1 MNNTILNSYSG
12 IKTHQFGL
20 DSISNNIA
28 NVNTTGYRESRP
40 EFETL
45 FASQRIGGTSPTSNE
60 INLGVSASSNAI
72 STKNGSYKASGG
84 EFDLAYQGKGW
95 FVVGENQEGE
105 MEVKK
110 DGLTQKQ
117 NNYFTRDGN
126 FGKDAQGYLVN
137 HGGYYVYGV
146 NLGKI
151 KDGVFISSPKEDEK
165 NLASNKL
172 SPLQIPQG
180 LEFKPLETT
189 EASLAMRLNKKN
201 GLNNAYKVFAQ
212 KDQIDEEKLNNADFS
227 IFSTNEK
234 LSDFK
239 TNHQANITLTD
250 KDGQSKT
257 YTFNYGKDGENA
269 FKTFGELKN
278 LIKEQTGLDLKA
290 TILKTNSQNQAMSFE
305 LSDPSFRQIK
315 IKTDGSFFDALGMA
329 KTRDEF
335 RENIVSYNPT
345 QTYAPNELVSYLG
358 ITFRKIGQSGNE
370 NPITDSKA
378 WEIMD
383 TQKIKAYDPNKSYEA
398 GEVVKRDGNIYLL
411 NSNNEFLKIG
421 EEKTFSFPVF
431 NPQEQYGNN
440 TLVQYQNKLYQRI
453 GEVGNSNPA
462 QDLNSWKEIGFP
474 TITSLALE
482 VPHASST
489 IDIFDKN
496 GQKYHLISQYNLIEE
511 SNFPNQDYQKWEVTS
526 YVQDIATGQKISQE
540 VKHSI
545 SFDEKNQ
552 PTAQKVEIDFL
563 GQNIS
568 YDISGTADKK
578 SSNETYAQPKVLEY
592 TQNGNTMGILEGTHI
607 DENGVVFLKFS
618 NGKQEAM
625 GRIGIVAFSNDQGL
639 SKAGGNLFGLES
651 TLIGGEKHL
660 KSGNP
665 ILGWG
670 ETGRLTLGHIK
681 QGYLETSNVEVGNA
695 LTELILMQRG
705 YSMNAKSFTTGDE
718 MIKEAIN
725 LKK

>member
-20 DSISNNIA
+20 DSVSNNIA

-45 FASQRIGGTSPTSNE
+45 FAPQRIGGTSPTSNE

-95 FVVGENQEGE
+95 FVVGENKEGE

-117 NNYFTRDGN
+117 NNYFTRDGS

-151 KDGVFISSPKEDEK
+151 KEGVFISSPNEDEK

-189 EASLAMRLNKKN
+189 EASLAIQLNQKG
-201 GLNNAYKVFAQ
+201 GLANAYGVFVQ
-212 KDQIDEEKLNNADFS
+212 QGQINEEELDKTDLSIFATKGNLADF
-227 IFSTNEK
+227 T
-234 LSDFK
+234 L
-239 TNHQANITLTD
+239 NHQANITLTD
-250 KDGQSKT
+250 KEGQSKT
-257 YTFNYGKDGENA
+257 YTFNYGKEGENT
-269 FKTFGELKN
+269 FKTFGELKT
-278 LIKEQTGLDLKA
+278 LIKEQTGLDLKP
-290 TILKTNSQNQAMSFE
+290 TILKADSQNPSLGFE
-305 LSDPSFRQIK
+305 LVETSFRPVK
-315 IKTDGSFFDALGMA
+315 IKVDGSFFDALGMSGNA
-329 KTRDEF
+329 EEF
-335 RENIVSYNPT
+335 REKIASYNPT
-345 QTYAPNELVSYLG
+345 QTYIPNELVSYLG
-358 ITFRKIGQSGNE
+358 ITFRKIGQSGGE
-370 NPITDSKA
+370 NPLNDPKG
-378 WEIMD
+378 WEIVD
-383 TQKIKAYDPNKSYEA
+383 TQKVKAYDANQTYQT
-398 GEVVKRDGNIYLL
+398 GEVVKREGNIYLL
-411 NSNNEFLKIG
+411 DQNNEFLKIG
-421 EEKTFSFPVF
+421 EEKTFSFPTF
-431 NPQEQYGNN
+431 NPSEEYEKN

-462 QDLNSWKEIGFP
+462 EDQTSWKEIPLPSF
-474 TITSLALE
+474 SSNALE
-482 VPHASST
+482 VPHASSSL
-489 IDIFDKN
+489 DIYDKN
-496 GQKYHLISQYNLIEE
+496 GKKYHLISQYNLANQ
-511 SNFPNQDYQKWEVTS
+511 SNQEQQTWEVTS
-526 YVQDIATGQKISQE
+526 HIQDISTGQKIGQE

-545 SFDEKNQ
+545 SFDQNNQ
-552 PTAQKVEIDFL
+552 PNAPKVELDFL
-563 GQNIS
+563 GQKIS
-568 YDISGTADKK
+568 YDISGTGDKK
-578 SSNETYAQPKVLEY
+578 SSNEAYAPPKVLEY
-592 TQNGNTMGILEGTHI
+592 SQNGNAMGILEETSI
-607 DENGVVFLKFS
+607 DENGVISLRFS

-651 TLIGGEKHL
+651 TLIGGEKQL

-665 ILGWG
+665 ILGWE
-670 ETGRLTLGHIK
+670 ETGRLTLGNIK

>member
-20 DSISNNIA
+20 DSVSNNIA

-45 FASQRIGGTSPTSNE
+45 FAPQRIGATGPTSNE
-60 INLGVSASSNAI
+60 VNLGVSAASNAI

-95 FVVGENQEGE
+95 FVVGENKEGE

-117 NNYFTRDGN
+117 NNYFTRDGS

-189 EASLAMRLNKKN
+189 EASLAIRLNQK
-201 GLNNAYKVFAQ
+201 GGFSNAYEAFVQEGK
-212 KDQIDEEKLNNADFS
+212 INEEELNQTDLS
-227 IFSTNEK
+227 VFSTHGN

-239 TNHQANITLTD
+239 ANHQANITLTD
-250 KDGQSKT
+250 EDGQSKT
-257 YTFNYGKDGENA
+257 YTFNYGKEGENP
-269 FKTFGELKN
+269 FRTFGELKK
-278 LIKEQTGLDLKA
+278 LIKEQTGLDLKP
-290 TILKTNSQNQAMSFE
+290 TILKADSKNPSLAFE
-305 LSDPSFRQIK
+305 LVETSFRPVSIK
-315 IKTDGSFFDALGMA
+315 VDGSFFDALGIRGSA
-329 KTRDEF
+329 EEF
-335 RENIVSYNPT
+335 REKITSYNPI
-345 QTYAPNELVSYLG
+345 QTYEPNELVSYLG
-358 ITFRKIGQSGNE
+358 ITFRKIGQSGSE
-370 NPITDSKA
+370 NPITDSKG
-378 WEIMD
+378 WEIVD
-383 TQKIKAYDPNKSYEA
+383 TQKVKAYDAKKTYQA

-411 NSNNEFLKIG
+411 DSKNEFLKIG

-431 NPQEQYGNN
+431 NPQEQYGKN
-440 TLVQYQNKLYQRI
+440 TLVKYEDKLYQRI
-453 GEVGNSNPA
+453 GETGNSNPA
-462 QDLNSWKEIGFP
+462 QDLASWKEIPLPSF
-474 TITSLALE
+474 SSNALE
-482 VPHASST
+482 VPHTSSSL
-489 IDIFDKN
+489 DIFNQEGK
-496 GQKYHLISQYNLIEE
+496 KYHLISQYNLL
-511 SNFPNQDYQKWEVTS
+511 NQSDEQQTWEVTS
-526 YVQDIATGQKISQE
+526 YIQDIATGEKVSQE

-545 SFDEKNQ
+545 SFDPNNQ
-552 PTAQKVEIDFL
+552 PTAQKVELDFL
-563 GQNIS
+563 GQKIS
-568 YDISGTADKK
+568 YDISGTPNKK
-578 SSNETYAQPKVLEY
+578 SSNDSYSLPQVLEY
-592 TQNGNTMGILEGTHI
+592 AQNGNAMGILEETSI
-607 DENGVVFLKFS
+607 DENGVISLKFS

-651 TLIGGEKHL
+651 TLIGGEKQF

-665 ILGWG
+665 MLGWG
-670 ETGRLTLGHIK
+670 ETGRLTLGNIK
-681 QGYLETSNVEVGNA
+681 QGYLETSNVEIGNA

>member
-20 DSISNNIA
+20 DSVSNNIA

-45 FASQRIGGTSPTSNE
+45 LATQRIGGTSPTSNE

-95 FVVGENQEGE
+95 FVVGENKEGE

-117 NNYFTRDGN
+117 NNYFTRDGS

-137 HGGYYVYGV
+137 HSGYYVYGV

-151 KDGVFISSPKEDEK
+151 KDGVFISSPKDDEK

-172 SPLQIPQG
+172 SPLQIPQD

-189 EASLAMRLNKKN
+189 EVNLAIRLNKKSDL
-201 GLNNAYKVFAQ
+201 GNAYGAFIQ
-212 KDQIDEEKLNNADFS
+212 QGQINEEALDKADLSIFGTKGKLADFA
-227 IFSTNEK
+227 
-234 LSDFK
+234 L
-239 TNHQANITLTD
+239 NHQANITFTD
-250 KDGQSKT
+250 KDGVSQT
-257 YTFNYGKDGENA
+257 YTFNYGKEGENP
-269 FKTFGELKN
+269 FKTFGEFKK
-278 LIKEQTGLDLKA
+278 LIKEQTGLDLKPK
-290 TILKTNSQNQAMSFE
+290 ILQADSQNPSLAFE
-305 LSDPSFRQIK
+305 LSDASFRPIQIG
-315 IKTDGSFFDALGMA
+315 INGSFFDALGMTGKA
-329 KTRDEF
+329 EEF
-335 RENIVSYNPT
+335 KEKIASYNPT

-358 ITFRKIGQSGNE
+358 ITFRKIGENGSE
-370 NPITDSKA
+370 NPITDPKG
-378 WEIMD
+378 WEIVD
-383 TQKIKAYDPNKSYEA
+383 TQKVKSYDAKKNYET

-411 NSNNEFLKIG
+411 DKNNEFLKIG

-431 NPQEQYGNN
+431 NPQEQYGKN

-453 GEVGNSNPA
+453 GEMGNSNPE
-462 QDLNSWKEIGFP
+462 QDKISWKEIPLPSFSSH
-474 TITSLALE
+474 SLE
-482 VPHASST
+482 IPHASSNV
-489 IDIFDKN
+489 DIYDKD
-496 GQKYHLISQYNLIEE
+496 GRKYQLISQYHLINET
-511 SNFPNQDYQKWEVTS
+511 PNNQEQQIWEVTS
-526 YVQDIATGQKISQE
+526 YIQDVSTGQKVGQE

-552 PTAQKVEIDFL
+552 PTAQKVELDLL
-563 GQNIS
+563 GQKIS
-568 YDISGTADKK
+568 YDISGTPDKK
-578 SSNETYAQPKVLEY
+578 SSNEAYASPKILEY
-592 TQNGNTMGILEGTHI
+592 SQNGNAMGILEGTYI
-607 DENGVVFLKFS
+607 DESGVIFLNFS

-639 SKAGGNLFGLES
+639 SKMGGNLFGLET
-651 TLIGGEKHL
+651 TLIGGEKQS
-660 KSGNP
+660 KSGKP

-670 ETGRLTLGHIK
+670 ETGRLTLGNIK